1 MPTAIEVS
9 PADALLRRVL
19 HRPDYLEW
27 HEDFGRWVPSLA
39 GVRFDPDGM
48 SVFVRHLLEVQQ
60 DDPSDVRSLG
70 GTSDKPAV
78 VYEFTAQA
86 VEDVGFSTQHSP
98 NDDTPIGY
106 AHASVLKPP
115 ALARQDERKAR
126 TALAASMSL
135 VVGEIEM
142 PRPEGA

>member
-1 MPTAIEVS
+1 VRATIEVS
-9 PADALLRRVL
+9 PTDALLRRVL

-48 SVFVRHLLEVQQ
+48 SVFLRHLLEAQQ
-60 DDPSDVRSLG
+60 HDAGDVRSLG

-78 VYEFTAQA
+78 VYECTAGA
-86 VEDVGFSTQHSP
+86 VQDVGFSTQHSP
-98 NDDTPIGY
+98 NEDTPIGY

-115 ALARQDERKAR
+115 ALSRQE
-126 TALAASMSL
+126 
-135 VVGEIEM
+135 
-142 PRPEGA
+142 